1 MFLISYGGEFGAEPG
16 ESCGDFVG
24 GEPAFAATGWPRAGC
39 GVAWWLGGALGFDGG
54 EEGLDRGEKG
64 GVGLVLCH
72 VFWLRVI
79 FWREKW

>member
-1 MFLISYGGEFGAEPG
+1 
-16 ESCGDFVG
+16 
-24 GEPAFAATGWPRAGC
+24 
-39 GVAWWLGGALGFDGG
+39 VAWGLVGALGFDGG

-64 GVGLVLCH
+64 GVGLLVCH